1 MTATQTQ
8 PADQTEAEV
17 SAVVWALYDAFRD
30 RQRDVAETLIGEN
43 FSFTSPYDDH
53 IDRTAFFE
61 RCWPNGDRFSDFRVE
76 LVQATAEGAF
86 VTYLVTTQDDMT
98 FRNTEYLT
106 VVGGKVASVDVY
118 FGASYQRGRF
128 VAKQPDSNS

>member
-8 PADQTEAEV
+8 PAQQTDADV
-17 SAVVWALYDAFRD
+17 SAIIWAYYDAFRE
-30 RQRDVAETLIGEN
+30 RRRDVMEMLTAERFT
-43 FSFTSPYDDH
+43 FTSPYDDR
-53 IDRTAFFE
+53 IDRAAFFE

-86 VTYLVTTQDDMT
+86 VTYLCTTRDDLT

-106 VVGGKVASVDVY
+106 VVNGQVASVDVY
-118 FGASYQRGRF
+118 FGASYRNRQF
-128 VAKQPDSNS
+128 VPKPPEKY